1 VRFECHSTRGDPI
14 EKIGTHIGEPIIHG
28 HGGGHF
34 MKNLRKELT
43 RGIEFDLGD
52 EGYVEIN
59 DEKMNA

>member
-1 VRFECHSTRGDPI
+1 
-14 EKIGTHIGEPIIHG
+14 
-28 HGGGHF
+28 
-34 MKNLRKELT
+34 LRKELT